1 MKTKVSINRFSPP
14 ADEPTTLPVA
24 ALFRSA
30 RPALW
35 YLLLPALLLLG
46 AGPAVCPAQA
56 AELPVKIGVLAIRG
70 KAVAT
75 QRWHSTANY
84 LSSYIH
90 GYRFSIVALEHSE
103 IEDSIKNED
112 IDFVLLN
119 PLLYVEYEERY
130 GINRIAT
137 LKDERLGQAYSQY
150 GGVIFCR
157 ADRVDIRALA
167 DLEDTRFSAVAEESL
182 GGWQMAKRE
191 MVDRGLKPY
200 SYFRELIFTDNHY
213 DVVRAVTE
221 GHADAGTVRTN
232 VLEELAEEGKIALED
247 YYIFPAMAEN
257 AKQTPYFCTTR
268 QYPNWPI
275 AKVRHTPD
283 ELAEQVSITLLQMKP
298 YFTAAI
304 AAHCAGW
311 TIPLDYQP
319 VHDLMRVLHLGQ
331 YRDLGKVK
339 LIDVLRAYGVV
350 IGLACALFVV
360 LAMFTGKVMKLNRE
374 INKSHRSLKKEIQHH
389 IKLDEELKKAK
400 EMAEAAT
407 RAKSEFLANM
417 SHEIR
422 TPMNGIIAATDLA
435 LSEPLSPTV
444 QEYLHIVQNS
454 SYSLLGIINDI
465 LDFSKIEAGQLELK
479 ERIFKLDETF
489 DQVVDLFTHQAAE
502 KGIELIVDI
511 DAKTP
516 RILLGDSLRLQQI
529 LTNLISNSI
538 KFTPAGGS
546 IVISVSGGPVTTDEK
561 RSDPVELRFA
571 VKDTGIG
578 IAPEFIPFLFEPF
591 TQSDGSTTR
600 KHEGTGLGLSICKQF
615 VTMMDGTISVES
627 TLGEGSTFFF
637 TVRLGQAGTVPA
649 AKNKFPED
657 IRGLNALVVD
667 DLPESR
673 LIIGKILGTLGFTV
687 ETISS
692 GEAALERLQPDCLND
707 KPVHLIMLDWKMPG
721 LDGIETTR
729 MIRKKLNL
737 TIPIIIMTAFTKD
750 VERGEA
756 ESVGANGFLSKPI
769 FQSTLFDAIMDAFG
783 KEGGQ
788 TTPVRHDFTTR
799 TSMYRKHLKGYR
811 ILLVED
817 NLTNQQVAQAILQT
831 AGIKVTIAANGKE
844 AVDLADCSQYDAIL
858 MDIQMPVMNGYEATQ
873 KIRAK
878 SSCSKLPIIA
888 MTAHA
893 MKGDEEKC
901 LEAGMDG
908 YIAKPINQE
917 RLFHVLW
924 RFLRGHQPKIEPVVP
939 TEPAGA
945 AIPTQNR
952 QSKPAETT
960 ADAQQ
965 SLDDRPAEPPAPV
978 DDQDQ
983 SRSDETA
990 ARLETVSSVIDVE
1003 ATLSALG
1010 IDAETL
1016 LKILVS
1022 FFHDNRTTPDAL
1034 EHALQEQNCE
1044 KLRQLAHKLKGSG
1057 ANIGV
1062 PDLASSAQQ
1071 LETACREHES
1081 DHCGGE
1087 TFGAL
1092 VKTVKDILVHVLNTL
1107 QALDRSEDS
1116 SPESIADATD
1126 LAELLEK
1133 LEAAIDHADPE
1144 EISACFAGV
1153 HRQAAQHRKINQPQ
1167 LETLAA
1173 RIERYDYEL
1182 ARETLEQLRRQLKEA
1197 S

>member
-1 MKTKVSINRFSPP
+1 MKTTVPTYRFAPP

-24 ALFRSA
+24 AFL
-30 RPALW
+30 RPARCC
-35 YLLLPALLLLG
+35 LLVLSLLLLATG
-46 AGPAVCPAQA
+46 LAVCRAQA
-56 AELPVKIGVLAIRG
+56 ADLPVKIGVLAIRG
-70 KAVAT
+70 KAVAI

-103 IEDSIKNED
+103 IEDSIKNGD

-119 PLLYVEYEERY
+119 PLLYVEFEDRY

-137 LKDERLGQAYSQY
+137 LKEERLGQAYSQY

-157 ADRVDIRALA
+157 ADRNDIRSLA
-167 DLEDTRFSAVAEESL
+167 DLEDRRFSAVAEESL
-182 GGWQMAKRE
+182 GGWQMVKRE
-191 MVDRGLKPY
+191 LVERDFMPD
-200 SYFRELIFTDNHY
+200 SFFRELVFTDNHY
-213 DVVRAVTE
+213 GVVRAVTE
-221 GHADAGTVRTN
+221 GLADAGTVRTN
-232 VLEELAEEGKIALED
+232 VLEELEEEGRITLED
-247 YYIFPAMAEN
+247 YYVFPALAEN
-257 AKQTPYFCTTR
+257 AKQTEYFCTTR

-275 AKVRHTPD
+275 AKVRHTSD
-283 ELAEQVSITLLQMKP
+283 DLAEQVSITLLQMKP

-304 AAHCAGW
+304 AARCAGW

-319 VHDLMRVLHLGQ
+319 VHDLMRVLHLGP
-331 YRDLGKVK
+331 YRDLGTVK
-339 LIDVLRAYGVV
+339 LTDVFRAYGVV
-350 IGLACALFVV
+350 IGLVCALFVV
-360 LAMFTGKVMKLNRE
+360 LALFTAKVMRLNHE
-374 INKSHRSLKKEIQHH
+374 INKSHQSLKKEIQQH
-389 IKLDEELKKAK
+389 ITLDEELKKAK

-422 TPMNGIIAATDLA
+422 TPMNGIVAATDLA

-444 QEYLHIVQNS
+444 EEYLHIVQNS

-489 DQVVDLFTHQAAE
+489 DQVIDLFTHQAAE

-511 DAKTP
+511 DPKTP

-546 IVISVSGGPVTTDEK
+546 IVISVTGGPVATDEK
-561 RSDPVELRFA
+561 RADPVELHFA
-571 VKDTGIG
+571 VKDSGIG
-578 IAPEFIPFLFEPF
+578 IAPEFLPFLFEPF
-591 TQSDGSTTR
+591 TQGDGSTTR

-615 VTMMDGTISVES
+615 VTMMDGSISVES

-637 TVRLGQAGTVPA
+637 TVRLRQAGTVPA
-649 AKNKFPED
+649 IKNKFPED

-673 LIIGKILGTLGFTV
+673 MIIAKILGTLGFTV
-687 ETISS
+687 ETLPS
-692 GEAALERLQPDCLND
+692 GEDALERLQPDRLSD
-707 KPVHLIMLDWKMPG
+707 KPVHLIMMDWKMPG

-729 MIRKKLNL
+729 MIRKELNL
-737 TIPIIIMTAFTKD
+737 AIPIIIMTAFAKD
-750 VERGEA
+750 VQRGEA
-756 ESVGANGFLSKPI
+756 ESVGANGFLAKPI

-788 TTPVRHDFTTR
+788 ATPVHHDFTTR
-799 TSMYRKHLKGYR
+799 TSMYRKHLNGYR

-844 AVDLADCSQYDAIL
+844 AVELADCSQFDAIL
-858 MDIQMPVMNGYEATQ
+858 MDIQMPVMNGYEATRM
-873 KIRAK
+873 IRAK
-878 SSCSKLPIIA
+878 KSCSKLPIIA

-924 RFLRGHQPKIEPVVP
+924 RFLRGHPPKIAPAA
-939 TEPAGA
+939 PAGPA
-945 AIPTQNR
+945 ATTKPTKDR
-952 QSKPAETT
+952 HSEPAETT
-960 ADAQQ
+960 EDTPHPENGQP
-965 SLDDRPAEPPAPV
+965 STSFAPV
-978 DDQDQ
+978 DKQALGPT
-983 SRSDETA
+983 DEA
-990 ARLETVSSVIDVE
+990 AERLETVTSVIDID

-1016 LKILVS
+1016 LKILIS

-1034 EHALQEQNCE
+1034 ERALQEQDCG
-1044 KLRQLAHKLKGSG
+1044 KLRQIAHKLKGSG

-1062 PDLASSAQQ
+1062 PDLTTAAQH
-1071 LETACREHES
+1071 LESACREHETET
-1081 DHCGGE
+1081 CGGE
-1087 TFGAL
+1087 PFAAL
-1092 VKTVKDILVHVLNTL
+1092 VETVRDILTRVLDAL
-1107 QALDRSEDS
+1107 QTLDRSEDS
-1116 SPESIADATD
+1116 TSDSTPDATD
-1126 LAELLEK
+1126 LPDLLAD
-1133 LEAAIDHADPE
+1133 LEAAIDRADPE
-1144 EISACFAGV
+1144 EISSCFARV
-1153 HRQAAQHRKINQPQ
+1153 HRQATRHRTINQPQ
-1167 LETLAA
+1167 LESLAA
-1173 RIERYDYEL
+1173 RIERYDYEQ
-1182 ARETLEQLRRQLKEA
+1182 AKETLGQLRRQLKDA